1 MHIGVYANKEKRCPI
16 IFCIAA
22 FAIAQVVCKFPVPAV
37 DQFVCDPVPIA
48 FTCRRRLTC
57 AQSLVE
63 NRNSACNLRV
73 GSTLRICRKLWRQG
87 CMLMS
92 INMRLNQGC
101 ILRSN
106 NLRLNHRGRQQL
118 HQPHRTLLAR
128 GHVGLRHGCRVR
140 AIDDVLRVDIFA
152 EPVLVRV
159 RQTDHALTLAHRF
172 EKWLRPRR
180 VHVQPFAIAHRCL
193 PHGMAREDELD

>member
-1 MHIGVYANKEKRCPI
+1 MQSKKNGARYH
-16 IFCIAA
+16 
-22 FAIAQVVCKFPVPAV
+22 FASQVVCKFPVPAV

-48 FTCRRRLTC
+48 FACRRRLTC

-63 NRNSACNLRV
+63 NRNSACDLRV
-73 GSTLRICRKLWRQG
+73 GITLRICRKLWWQG
-87 CMLMS
+87 CMLMN

-106 NLRLNHRGRQQL
+106 NLRLSHRGCHQL

-140 AIDDVLRVDIFA
+140 AIDDVPRVDIFA
-152 EPVLVRV
+152 VLVLVRV

-172 EKWLRPRR
+172 EKRLRPRR
-180 VHVQPFAIAHRCL
+180 VHVLPSAIAHSCL
-193 PHGMAREDELD
+193 PHVLAREFELD